1 MDYEYDRVEVPVDG
15 TPIEVV
21 DEEADELDVPEDPI
35 VPIIHGDGVGTDVGP
50 TAQRVLDAAAE
61 ATGHEVAWMRVFAG
75 ESGREQY
82 DENLPDDTVNAIDE
96 FRVAIKGPLTTDRK
110 SVV

>member
-1 MDYEYDRVEVPVDG
+1 MDYEYGRVEVPTDG

-35 VPIIHGDGVGTDVGP
+35 IPIIHGDGVGTDVGP

-61 ATGHEVAWMRVFAG
+61 ATGHEIAWMRVFAG
-75 ESGREQY
+75 ESGREKY
-82 DENLPDDTVNAIDE
+82 DENLPDDTV
-96 FRVAIKGPLTTDRK
+96 
-110 SVV
+110 